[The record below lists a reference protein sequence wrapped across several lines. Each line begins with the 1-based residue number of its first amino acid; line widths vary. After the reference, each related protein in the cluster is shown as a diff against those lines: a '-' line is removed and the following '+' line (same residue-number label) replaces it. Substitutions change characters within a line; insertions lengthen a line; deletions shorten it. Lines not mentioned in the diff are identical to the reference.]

1 MKKMKLTRSLMAAVS
16 IVALTAVAYGCS
28 SGVSQSE
35 ADRQAMEAAAAA
47 AEEARMAAEQD
58 AAEAAEQAE
67 ADRQAKIDAAETA
80 INAAET
86 EEAAQMAKDAVDNI
100 ATVAEA
106 DELQGLVD
114 ARVAAL
120 AMMAREADQKTALMT
135 AAGMIDTSDEAL
147 STQAGVDAA
156 RTAITGLRQALDDAA
171 DVSEADQA
179 PYRMQLSNA
188 VTAVDNAQGGLDTTT
203 RRTNQMGALSTAS
216 GTLQTALAALSG
228 AIPTQAQLN
237 AANNALTALNNAI
250 AGGMDLTDAEK
261 ATYVREA
268 ANAAAPIR
276 TAQKSFDD
284 ADEKAEDTANAA
296 MAVTAAKLYAGISAQ
311 MGAGDGTT
319 FAATDRDAFYNAAG
333 TAILVSIGNGED
345 TPTADDLITLSEDKM
360 TMVAANRGWA
370 GKRYADPAGGDMVE
384 AYVYSNVEAPEMGKK
399 FGKIVTGSDAAEG
412 YEYPLSSNHGGVNL
426 ANPTAPGDA
435 DKVDLDI
442 TRTAGVETWTIEDV
456 GPTPSGTP
464 SIPIPGS
471 YHGVSGTY
479 WCLPTSSQACTATV
493 AIGGGF
499 ILASQSNWWFVPSN
513 GEDRVMESEDTVY
526 ASYGWWLRKAE
537 NDGPFTASAF
547 VDERGTVAPATG
559 LNDLNGTATYVGGA
573 AGKYAL
579 SSTTGGTNDAG
590 HFTARATL
598 EANFD
603 TNTATDTTTNAITGT
618 IDQFIGADGMSRD
631 WTVKLMGSP
640 IGDTG
645 VIGTATGAVNGA
657 RSETVWRIG
666 ETDAEESGNWIGS
679 LRDIEAPGG
688 VPQVATGTFYTE
700 YNRAGKMVGAFGAN
714 LDED

>member
-1 MKKMKLTRSLMAAVS
+1 MKKTKLTRSLLAAVS
-16 IVALTAVAYGCS
+16 VVALTAVMYGCVHS
-28 SGVSQSE
+28 DDDSTPAMDMTDSE
-35 ADRQAMEAAAAA
+35 PTAYQTAK
-47 AEEARMAAEQD
+47 D
-58 AAEAAEQAE
+58 A
-67 ADRQAKIDAAETA
+67 IMAAETA
-80 INAAET
+80 
-86 EEAAQMAKDAVDNI
+86 EAAQEAYDAVDKEAI
-100 ATVAEA
+100 TGAEA
-106 DELQGLVD
+106 ASLM
-114 ARVAAL
+114 AAL
-120 AMMAREADQKTALMT
+120 ESRKTALATMAREADQKTALMT

-203 RRTNQMGALSTAS
+203 RRTNQMRALSTAS

-228 AIPTQAQLN
+228 ATPTQAQLD
-237 AANNALTALNNAI
+237 AANNALTTLNGALEDA
-250 AGGMDLTDAEK
+250 ADLTETEK
-261 ATYVREA
+261 APYVREA
-268 ANAAAPIR
+268 ANAAAPIS
-276 TAQKSFDD
+276 TAEKAFDD
-284 ADEKAEDTANAA
+284 AEDDAEDKANAA
-296 MAVTAAKLYAGISAQ
+296 MAATAAKLFAGISPQ

-333 TAILVSIGNGED
+333 TAILVSIGNGAD

-442 TRTAGVETWTIEDV
+442 TRTAGVETWTTEDV

-479 WCLPTSSQACTATV
+479 WCLPTSSQSCTATV
-493 AIGGGF
+493 ASGGGF

-547 VDERGTVAPATG
+547 VDEREQLPLPPASMT
-559 LNDLNGTATYVGGA
+559 
-573 AGKYAL
+573 
-579 SSTTGGTNDAG
+579 
-590 HFTARATL
+590 
-598 EANFD
+598 
-603 TNTATDTTTNAITGT
+603 
-618 IDQFIGADGMSRD
+618 
-631 WTVKLMGSP
+631 
-640 IGDTG
+640 
-645 VIGTATGAVNGA
+645 
-657 RSETVWRIG
+657 
-666 ETDAEESGNWIGS
+666 
-679 LRDIEAPGG
+679 
-688 VPQVATGTFYTE
+688 
-700 YNRAGKMVGAFGAN
+700 
-714 LDED
+714 